1 MTSTLGGSSF
11 APTVSQLEALDFEF
25 NSAPKSQVEPDPE
38 VRRPVNGTLEVCL
51 LRGEMQASPT
61 ALLPLQEEE
70 REQ

>member
-1 MTSTLGGSSF
+1 
-11 APTVSQLEALDFEF
+11 LDFEF